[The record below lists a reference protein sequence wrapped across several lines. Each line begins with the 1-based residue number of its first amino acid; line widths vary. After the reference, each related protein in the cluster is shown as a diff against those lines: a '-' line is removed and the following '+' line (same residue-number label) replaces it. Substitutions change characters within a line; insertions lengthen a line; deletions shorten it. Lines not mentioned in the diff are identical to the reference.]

1 MKKMKQRI
9 TAGLLM
15 AMMLV
20 VSVCSNVTTED
31 AATLSAKQYLAK
43 MEKAYSKAKSFEMSQ
58 STSVV
63 METAGQKMTSKV
75 TGSGIF
81 HFDSTKAKYV
91 QKTKTSGFGQKQPQ
105 TDRMYVKK
113 SKGKIY
119 IYTSNDKDGKNF
131 TKSELKG
138 SDDIMAA
145 MGQMSV
151 DTSLY
156 SNAKIVDESAK
167 VGKNA
172 AVKISCQITGKTL
185 KKVIKK
191 NLKKAGLDSSMLD
204 EMGIDLN
211 AMRPIKVYYLIDKKT
226 YRPLKCSVDITAF
239 MNDLFSLSTK
249 GAEEANQS
257 GIFSDSYD
265 MKCTSAKSTVTYK
278 NFNKAKKITYP
289 KGVK

>member
-20 VSVCSNVTTED
+20 VSVCSNVTTAD

-43 MEKAYSKAKSFEMSQ
+43 MEKAMSKVKSVEMSQ

-91 QKTKTSGFGQKQPQ
+91 QKTKTSGFGQKQTQ

-119 IYTSNDKDGKNF
+119 T
-131 TKSELKG
+131 
-138 SDDIMAA
+138 
-145 MGQMSV
+145 
-151 DTSLY
+151 
-156 SNAKIVDESAK
+156 
-167 VGKNA
+167 
-172 AVKISCQITGKTL
+172 
-185 KKVIKK
+185 
-191 NLKKAGLDSSMLD
+191 
-204 EMGIDLN
+204 
-211 AMRPIKVYYLIDKKT
+211 
-226 YRPLKCSVDITAF
+226 
-239 MNDLFSLSTK
+239 
-249 GAEEANQS
+249 
-257 GIFSDSYD
+257 
-265 MKCTSAKSTVTYK
+265 
-278 NFNKAKKITYP
+278 
-289 KGVK
+289 

>member
-91 QKTKTSGFGQKQPQ
+91 QKTKTSGFGQKPTQ

-151 DTSLY
+151 DTSL
-156 SNAKIVDESAK
+156 
-167 VGKNA
+167 
-172 AVKISCQITGKTL
+172 
-185 KKVIKK
+185 
-191 NLKKAGLDSSMLD
+191 
-204 EMGIDLN
+204 
-211 AMRPIKVYYLIDKKT
+211 
-226 YRPLKCSVDITAF
+226 
-239 MNDLFSLSTK
+239 
-249 GAEEANQS
+249 
-257 GIFSDSYD
+257 
-265 MKCTSAKSTVTYK
+265 
-278 NFNKAKKITYP
+278 
-289 KGVK
+289 